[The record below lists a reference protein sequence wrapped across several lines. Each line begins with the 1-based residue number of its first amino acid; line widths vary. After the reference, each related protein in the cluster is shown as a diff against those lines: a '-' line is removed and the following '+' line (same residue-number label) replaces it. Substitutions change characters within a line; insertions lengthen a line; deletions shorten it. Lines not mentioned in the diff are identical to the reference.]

1 MSSISESLNITRAT
15 TTLTSALQ
23 SIGCTVCDDATIND
37 LASIIKDQCCI
48 GPKAVVNAKLVS
60 GPGVKISPIEKSGY
74 RISSTSGGTLIDDI
88 SDDLIKGMTM
98 QKVLSYIVNHEIP
111 AAVKKAIQ
119 TPAVVGT
126 DLFKCSYDGIDY
138 YCNRSFGTKGHGKK
152 TGLRPDKWYIRIYL
166 TSQKEPL
173 YIDMGP
179 MVADVIKDARVL
191 CVRDINESIA
201 SAVMNLGSSDDTQS
215 TTKKAPTKPK
225 TITKKT
231 NRAAAKPSTVSPVIP
246 SIDPGKITMPC
257 ELTLSCNTD
266 DVTIYY
272 KIDGDDWTEYTGAIT
287 LTETCTISTYAQLD
301 DNYSAIRVFK
311 YTYDDAAEVGV
322 EITIPDSGWTTCYY
336 QSANIQCPDDITAYT
351 AIVSDDT
358 QDGEIEVELYEI
370 SGGLIPAG
378 TPAILRGTAGSYI
391 FDIVSG
397 ELDVLSCDLSGA
409 EDSEELE
416 SDGSTYYY
424 ELSTDGDT
432 VTFVYTNED
441 GLYYVAPAHT
451 AYLVLASSSTSSSDD
466 TGSSSSTST
475 SASTTSVVNCVI
487 CSSSAT
493 TTDDEDESSDD
504 DDSIISEIIG

>member
-23 SIGCTVCDDATIND
+23 SIGCTVCDDATISD

-60 GPGVKISPIEKSGY
+60 GPGIKINPVEKSGY

-88 SDDLIKGMTM
+88 SDDLIKGMTI

-111 AAVKKAIQ
+111 AAVKKAVQ

-126 DLFKCSYDGIDY
+126 DLFKCSYDGTDY

-179 MVADVIKDARVL
+179 MVADVIKDTRVL
-191 CVRDINESIA
+191 CVRDINECIA
-201 SAVMNLGSSDDTQS
+201 SAVMNLGNSSSDQTS
-215 TTKKAPTKPK
+215 TKKVPVKPK
-225 TITKKT
+225 NITKKS
-231 NRAAAKPSTVSPVIP
+231 NKVGAKTTTVTPVIP
-246 SIDPGKITMPC
+246 SIDPGKVTMPC

-272 KIDGDDWTEYTGAIT
+272 KIDSGDWTEYTDLIT
-287 LTETCTISTYAQLD
+287 LTETCTISAYAQLD
-301 DNYSAIRVFK
+301 DGYSVIRVFK

-336 QSANIQCPDDITAYT
+336 QSVNIQCPDDITAYT
-351 AIVSDDT
+351 AIVSDDA

-370 SGGLIPAG
+370 SSGLIPAS

-397 ELDVLSCDLSGA
+397 ELDVLSCDLTGA
-409 EDSEELE
+409 EGSEELK
-416 SDGSTYYY
+416 SDGDTYYY
-424 ELSTDGDT
+424 ELSVDGDT

-441 GLYYVAPAHT
+441 GLYYVVPAHT
-451 AYLVLASSSTSSSDD
+451 AYLELAAASTSSNDD
-466 TGSSSSTST
+466 TSGSSST
-475 SASTTSVVNCVI
+475 SASTSTTGVVNCVV

-493 TTDDEDESSDD
+493 TTDDENESSDD